1 MRRRFV
7 AGLREVAK
15 QAARG
20 RLKALFVA
28 PDAELIESKGRST
41 SLSLYHQHVAFF

>member
-15 QAARG
+15 HASRG
-20 RLKALFVA
+20 RLKAIFVA
-28 PDAELIESKGRST
+28 PDAELIESTG
-41 SLSLYHQHVAFF
+41 LFIDVMHVHVLYQ